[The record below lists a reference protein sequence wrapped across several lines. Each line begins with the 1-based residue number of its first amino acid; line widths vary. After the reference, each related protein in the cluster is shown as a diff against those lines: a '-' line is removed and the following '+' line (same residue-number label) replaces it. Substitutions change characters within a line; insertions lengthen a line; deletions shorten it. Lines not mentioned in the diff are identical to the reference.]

1 MSITRAQR
9 ARLGMFMISGA
20 ILIAV
25 FIAIPVGFSLT
36 KQEKVYYSFFQEESS
51 LSGLEQGAD
60 IKFRGVPIGEVAD
73 ITYNPREITRIKVK
87 FRIQSDFPVKE
98 DMYVQTGM
106 MGITGLKYVEIMGG
120 SDTSSLLPEGSMI
133 ESKASLMS
141 TITGKTDVLVGK
153 VELLLN
159 HIVEITN
166 PDSLAAIKE
175 IVNNVAGISADV
187 QTFVSGTAPELN
199 NITTAA
205 KSTVQKMDL
214 IAKDIKNIT
223 DNLNRGLEADQM
235 KQILTSVD
243 SAAHSMKNM
252 SEDLGLTIRQTRE
265 DFTISME
272 NLRETLENANE
283 LSKQLAENPSLLI
296 RGEQQRERIIR

>member
-1 MSITRAQR
+1 
-9 ARLGMFMISGA
+9 MFMISGA